1 MYAKL
6 TDFPHTAALPPRK
19 SRYFHYLCRKSNP
32 SIMADDYIGRKMEDF
47 RARAATPAARPA
59 ASLTKLLRRNRS
71 PRGYDAGFKV
81 RPDQLRKI
89 IEVNTLT
96 PSARNAQSLRFLP
109 VLGDQAAKVTGC
121 IRLGGA
127 LPELHLPLPGTEP
140 NAYIIVCSAAEQG
153 ADLFID
159 LGISAQSMLLRAT
172 EMGLNGICIRAFD
185 RMRIREIFSLDC
197 EPLLILAIGR
207 GTDRIE
213 LVDIRSQDDRRYYRV
228 DGVHYVPKLTV
239 DDLIIE

>member
-1 MYAKL
+1 
-6 TDFPHTAALPPRK
+6 
-19 SRYFHYLCRKSNP
+19 
-32 SIMADDYIGRKMEDF
+32 MADDYIGRKMEDF
-47 RARAATPAARPA
+47 RARAAKPAARPA

-71 PRGYDAGFKV
+71 HRGYDAGFKV

-140 NAYIIVCSAAEQG
+140 NAYIIVCSAAEQS

-185 RMRIREIFSLDC
+185 RMRIRETFSLDC

-213 LVDIRSQDDRRYYRV
+213 LVDIRPQDDRRYYRA

>member
-1 MYAKL
+1 
-6 TDFPHTAALPPRK
+6 
-19 SRYFHYLCRKSNP
+19 
-32 SIMADDYIGRKMEDF
+32 MADNYLGRKMEEYFTRPNRRDT
-47 RARAATPAARPA
+47 RRPARTLEQLLLKTAATAATTPVSSCAKTSCGASSPSTRSPPRPA
-59 ASLTKLLRRNRS
+59 TSRCCVSGPCMADEAPT
-71 PRGYDAGFKV
+71 
-81 RPDQLRKI
+81 
-89 IEVNTLT
+89 
-96 PSARNAQSLRFLP
+96 
-109 VLGDQAAKVTGC
+109 VTEH

-127 LPELHLPLPGTEP
+127 LPELHLPAPGTEP
-140 NAYIIVCSAAEQG
+140 NAYIICCSTIAE
-153 ADLFID
+153 DRYVDMD

>member
-19 SRYFHYLCRKSNP
+19 TRYFHYLCRKSNP

-71 PRGYDAGFKV
+71 HRGYDAGFKV

-228 DGVHYVPKLTV
+228 DGVHCVPKLTV

>member
-19 SRYFHYLCRKSNP
+19 TRYFHYLCRKSNP

-71 PRGYDAGFKV
+71 HRGYDAGFKV

>member
-19 SRYFHYLCRKSNP
+19 TRYFHYLCRKSNP

-71 PRGYDAGFKV
+71 HRGYDAGFKV

-213 LVDIRSQDDRRYYRV
+213 LVDIRSQDDRQIGRAHV
-228 DGVHYVPKLTV
+228 
-239 DDLIIE
+239 

>member
-1 MYAKL
+1 M
-6 TDFPHTAALPPRK
+6 
-19 SRYFHYLCRKSNP
+19 
-32 SIMADDYIGRKMEDF
+32 
-47 RARAATPAARPA
+47 
-59 ASLTKLLRRNRS
+59 
-71 PRGYDAGFKV
+71 
-81 RPDQLRKI
+81 
-89 IEVNTLT
+89 
-96 PSARNAQSLRFLP
+96 
-109 VLGDQAAKVTGC
+109 
-121 IRLGGA
+121 
-127 LPELHLPLPGTEP
+127 
-140 NAYIIVCSAAEQG
+140 AEQS

-213 LVDIRSQDDRRYYRV
+213 LVDIRPQDDRRYYRA

>member
-19 SRYFHYLCRKSNP
+19 TRYFHYLCRKSNP

-71 PRGYDAGFKV
+71 HRGYDAGFKV

-140 NAYIIVCSAAEQG
+140 NAYIIVCSATEQG

>member
-19 SRYFHYLCRKSNP
+19 TRYFHYLCRKSNP

-71 PRGYDAGFKV
+71 HRGYDAGFKV

-197 EPLLILAIGR
+197 EPLLILAIVR

>member
-1 MYAKL
+1 
-6 TDFPHTAALPPRK
+6 
-19 SRYFHYLCRKSNP
+19 
-32 SIMADDYIGRKMEDF
+32 MADDYIGRKMEDF
-47 RARAATPAARPA
+47 RARAAKPAARPA

-71 PRGYDAGFKV
+71 HRGYDAGFKV

-185 RMRIREIFSLDC
+185 RMRIRETFSLDC

-213 LVDIRSQDDRRYYRV
+213 LVDRRYYRA

>member
-1 MYAKL
+1 
-6 TDFPHTAALPPRK
+6 
-19 SRYFHYLCRKSNP
+19 
-32 SIMADDYIGRKMEDF
+32 MADDYIGRKMEDF
-47 RARAATPAARPA
+47 RARASAPAARPA

-71 PRGYDAGFKV
+71 HRGYDACFMV
-81 RPDQLRKI
+81 RPDQLRTI
-89 IEVNTLT
+89 IQVNTLT
-96 PSARNAQSLRFLP
+96 PSARNAQSLRFRP
-109 VLGDQAAKVTGC
+109 VLGGEATKVTEC

-140 NAYIIVCSAAEQG
+140 NAYIIACSDAEPS

-185 RMRIREIFSLDC
+185 HMRIREKFSLDC

-213 LVDIRSQDDRRYYRV
+213 LVDIRPQDDRRYYRAN
-228 DGVHYVPKLTV
+228 GVHYVPKLTV
-239 DDLIIE
+239 DDLIIG

>member
-19 SRYFHYLCRKSNP
+19 TRYFHYLCRKSNP